1 MDIFLDPSHLG
12 GLDSV
17 TPHWNSLPRGPL
29 RLLSKESGGSQRP
42 LAELLHLEAGP
53 SWQGLGKWA
62 TVVITITIIILIIP
76 SGPQSACEIPSND
89 PLDL

>member
-1 MDIFLDPSHLG
+1 M
-12 GLDSV
+12 
-17 TPHWNSLPRGPL
+17 
-29 RLLSKESGGSQRP
+29 
-42 LAELLHLEAGP
+42 AELLHLEAGP